1 MTASGIRTSF
11 NLPRRSPDGAKR
23 NPGAIFLHA
32 ASSHCA
38 AFLKAREGAAP
49 LGELCEQRR
58 GFELRVAGASG
69 DLGESPADVRQ
80 PDAVGVVHRSARPYR
95 PAVAIDPD
103 HVDVARAHG
112 DAFIEN
118 ARALVDHRE
127 DQPLE
132 YLLAVEVAALDA
144 ETHRGFD
151 DQLLDIGIQK
161 GRARAALVAVEAAP
175 GLLAV
180 AAGID
185 QSVGDLRLGT
195 RGLTHAPTDVEPG
208 EVAHGERPHGEA
220 ELGQR

>member
-11 NLPRRSPDGAKR
+11 NLPRRSRDGAKR
-23 NPGAIFLHA
+23 NPRAVFLHVGYII
-32 ASSHCA
+32 S
-38 AFLKAREGAAP
+38 LRRLLEAREGAAP

-58 GFELRVAGASG
+58 GFEFRVAGASG

-80 PDAVGVVHRSARPYR
+80 ADAVGVVHRSARPYR

-144 ETHRGFD
+144 RTSPHAAVQSAVRPPAEADWSYTAQCGFC
-151 DQLLDIGIQK
+151 
-161 GRARAALVAVEAAP
+161 
-175 GLLAV
+175 
-180 AAGID
+180 
-185 QSVGDLRLGT
+185 
-195 RGLTHAPTDVEPG
+195 
-208 EVAHGERPHGEA
+208 
-220 ELGQR
+220 